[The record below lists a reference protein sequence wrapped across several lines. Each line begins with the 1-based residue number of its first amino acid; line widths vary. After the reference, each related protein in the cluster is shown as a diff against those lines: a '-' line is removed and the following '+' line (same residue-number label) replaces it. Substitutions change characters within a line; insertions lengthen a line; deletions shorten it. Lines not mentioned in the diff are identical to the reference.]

1 MRKLLLAIVS
11 GLALAGGL
19 TGCNAATRAAHVN
32 GATHTVRSLDNFGEI
47 L

>member
-19 TGCNAATRAAHVN
+19 TGCNAATVAGHAN
-32 GATHTVRSLDNFGEI
+32 GSAHTVRSLDNFGEI

>member
-19 TGCNAATRAAHVN
+19 TGCNAATGAAH
-32 GATHTVRSLDNFGEI
+32 ASAAHTVRSLDNFGEI